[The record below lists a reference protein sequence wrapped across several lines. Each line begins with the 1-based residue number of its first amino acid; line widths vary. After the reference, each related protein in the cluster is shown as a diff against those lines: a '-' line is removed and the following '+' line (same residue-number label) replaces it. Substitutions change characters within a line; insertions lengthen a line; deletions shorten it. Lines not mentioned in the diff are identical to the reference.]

1 MATVATGEKGS
12 TVNDAMATLQTG
24 DRIPMSWDEY
34 EALGED
40 ARGEY
45 IDGCFVVS
53 PFPTLR
59 HQDICLAL
67 AMRIRPELPDGVKVA
82 LAWGWKPAHDEFGP
96 DVMVFDDHGEDRRY
110 TGVPHLVVE
119 VLSSDRAADT
129 VRKLRK
135 YSDAGL
141 PRYWIIDPDG
151 SEIVVFERNHEGR
164 LVEVARHLGEG
175 EVTLDVGPV
184 QLTLVPAQLLD

>member
-1 MATVATGEKGS
+1 
-12 TVNDAMATLQTG
+12 MATLQTG

-59 HQDICLAL
+59 HQEICAELL
-67 AMRIRPELPDGVKVA
+67 IRLKPLLPSGVKIA
-82 LAWGWKPAHDEFGP
+82 LTWGWKPGDDEFGP
-96 DVMVFDDHGEDRRY
+96 DVIVFDDHREDRRY
-110 TGVPHLVVE
+110 TRIPHLVVE
-119 VLSSDRAADT
+119 VLSTDRAADT

-135 YSDAGL
+135 YSEVGL

-151 SEIVVFERNHEGR
+151 PEIVVFERNEDGR
-164 LVEVARHLGEG
+164 LVEVARHEG
-175 EVTLDVGPV
+175 DAEATLDVGPV
-184 QLTLVPAQLLD
+184 QLTLAPSRLLG

>member
-1 MATVATGEKGS
+1 
-12 TVNDAMATLQTG
+12 MATLQTG

-34 EALGED
+34 EALGDD

-45 IDGCFVVS
+45 VDGCFVVN

-59 HQDICLAL
+59 HQDICAEFLVRL
-67 AMRIRPELPDGVKVA
+67 RPMLPDGVRVA
-82 LAWGWKPAHDEFGP
+82 LTWGWKPADDEFGP
-96 DVMVFDDHGEDRRY
+96 DVMVFDHHGEDRRY
-110 TGVPHLVVE
+110 TAIPHLVVE
-119 VLSSDRAADT
+119 VLSSDRSADT

-135 YSDAGL
+135 YSEVGL

-151 SEIVVFERNHEGR
+151 LEIVVFERNHDGR
-164 LVEVARHLGEG
+164 LVEVARRQGSD

-184 QLTLVPAQLLD
+184 QLTLVPDQLLG